1 MGNRLVWQDRYNI
14 GVEIIDKEH
23 RKLFSIM
30 NRLLTF
36 LEQEEK
42 SQWVC
47 QEGVK
52 YFKGHAMKHFSEEEA
67 YMASIDY
74 RGFETHRRLH
84 DDFRRK
90 TLPAL
95 EEELKQSDY
104 SREAV
109 SHFLGVCAGWLIGHT
124 LTEDRA
130 ITGKADSKWTGLL
143 PDEQQIAMKQMIVRL
158 ISDMF
163 QLNARVISES
173 YGGEKFGNGIY
184 YRLVYGAGKDKKW
197 EIILAFEE
205 RVRINTIGRIM
216 GGKSEKM
223 NVMLMNATR
232 YASRQFVDRIRHT
245 FLSDAEQYD
254 IMEENLLSYEQL
266 QKVFNRQQPQFSFLF
281 DTGEGYFAFCVIA
294 PHLIKEQTATEIK
307 TGNAMAEVRKYLGN
321 QTDSVKKKILVVDDS
336 LVVRQSMKELLDKDY
351 DVTVADSGM
360 GAIRCIMLNR
370 PDLVLLDYEMPVCNG
385 AQVLEMVRSEKEL
398 ADLQVFFLTGRSDA
412 ESIRRIMRLKP
423 AGCLLKSMRP
433 EEIRKN
439 VNDFF
444 APNSTG
450 K

>member
-205 RVRINTIGRIM
+205 RVLINTIGRIM

-370 PDLVLLDYEMPVCNG
+370 PDLVLLDYEMPVENG
-385 AQVLEMVRSEKEL
+385 AAVLGKIRENPATKNLPV
-398 ADLQVFFLTGRSDA
+398 VFLTGVTDRKKVMEVLA
-412 ESIRRIMRLKP
+412 MKP
-423 AGCLLKSMRP
+423 QGYLSKPIDMEKLS
-433 EEIRKN
+433 
-439 VNDFF
+439 
-444 APNSTG
+444 STIKG
-450 K
+450 VLG

>member
-14 GVEIIDKEH
+14 GVDIIDKEH

-36 LEQEEK
+36 IEDEDK

-74 RGFETHRRLH
+74 HGYETHRRLH

-95 EEELKQSDY
+95 EEELKKNDY
-104 SREAV
+104 SQESV

-130 ITGKADSKWTGLL
+130 ITGEMDSKWSCLL

-163 QLNARVISES
+163 QLEARVISES
-173 YGGEKFGNGIY
+173 YGGEKFGSGIY

-205 RVRINTIGRIM
+205 RVLINTIGRIM

-223 NVMLMNATR
+223 NVILMNATR
-232 YASRQFVDRIRHT
+232 YAARQFVDRIRHT
-245 FLSDAEQYD
+245 FLSEADQYE

-266 QKVFNRQQPQFSFLF
+266 QKVFNRQHPQFSFLF
-281 DTGEGYFAFCVIA
+281 DTGEGYFAYCVIA
-294 PHLIKEQTATEIK
+294 PHLIKEHTATVIQ
-307 TGNAMAEVRKYLGN
+307 TGNAMAEVSRYLGS
-321 QTDSVKKKILVVDDS
+321 QTDSTKKKVLVVDDS
-336 LVVRQSMKELLDKDY
+336 VVVRQSMKELLDKDY
-351 DVTVADSGM
+351 DVTVTDSGM

-398 ADLQVFFLTGRSDA
+398 ADLPVFFLTGRSDA
-412 ESIRRIMRLKP
+412 ESVRRILNLKP
-423 AGCLLKSMRP
+423 AGYLLKSMRP

-439 VNDFF
+439 VSDFF
-444 APNSTG
+444 ANG
-450 K
+450 RVK

>member
-30 NRLLTF
+30 NRMLTF

-205 RVRINTIGRIM
+205 RVLVNTIGRIM

-232 YASRQFVDRIRHT
+232 YASRQFVDRIRHM

-370 PDLVLLDYEMPVCNG
+370 PDLVLLDYEMPVCDG

-412 ESIRRIMRLKP
+412 ESIRKIMQLKP

-439 VNDFF
+439 VSDFF
-444 APNSTG
+444 VRNNAG